1 MGFEGSTLW
10 RVRRKVG
17 TDLLLW
23 PGATVCVLRDDGRVL
38 LGLRGDNGTWA
49 MPGGGS
55 EEGSSFSGTAIAE
68 LREELGLE
76 AEEDDLEAYACISR
90 ADNHLVRFPNGDR
103 THYFGLW
110 FALRRWRGEP
120 TPDGEEM
127 TDAGWFDPEDPPDP
141 LLGSTRLGL
150 DLYRVWR
157 QTGRFQAY

>member
-10 RVRRKVG
+10 QVRRKVG

-23 PGATVCVLRDDGRVL
+23 PGSTVCVIRDDGRVL
-38 LGLRGDNGTWA
+38 LGLRGDNGAWA

-55 EEGSSFSGTAIAE
+55 EAGSSFSGTAVAE

-90 ADNHLVRFPNGDR
+90 ADNHLVSFPNGDR

-120 TPDGEEM
+120 APDGEEM
-127 TDAGWFDPEDPPDP
+127 VDAGWFDPEETPEP
-141 LLGSTRLGL
+141 LLGSTRLGFE
-150 DLYRVWR
+150 LYRVWR